1 MDFVKSHFAKMKLW
15 PVEHF
20 LLTFLI
26 WKKSEPK
33 VFNWSEFRFSE
44 VTSYK
49 IHTLVLLFLL
59 VNALDLCLVT
69 RYWCGKFNGRNDP
82 SKSGFSVL
90 NQVPN
95 QYIYCSKMLETYR
108 FYNCI
113 FGFWF
118 FWKCFVHIWYN
129 MITSKKRDE
138 NHQYPKWYQDQ
149 SENGYLSIL
158 ILIVFPACLI
168 KSLQTSW
175 FMSNTWV
182 PLISTMKSLSFSPV
196 SYAIVLKMIWQKKR

>member
-1 MDFVKSHFAKMKLW
+1 
-15 PVEHF
+15 
-20 LLTFLI
+20 
-26 WKKSEPK
+26 
-33 VFNWSEFRFSE
+33 
-44 VTSYK
+44 
-49 IHTLVLLFLL
+49 
-59 VNALDLCLVT
+59 
-69 RYWCGKFNGRNDP
+69 
-82 SKSGFSVL
+82 
-90 NQVPN
+90 
-95 QYIYCSKMLETYR
+95 MLETYR

-196 SYAIVLKMIWQKKR
+196 SYAIVLKMIWQKKKDKRFRGKRVTKYAQKFHNITLGISLLLLHYCSKVWQYGLWSFQTGGTRFGRFLPKN